1 MKTNTGV
8 LTLAVVSLLL
18 GLLGYWLNQR
28 QDKPDAPV
36 LDPSSLRQQ
45 LVDRL
50 ASGQPIEDPLLRRYQ
65 GFLQQEARLA
75 LPQAP
80 DLASLIQ
87 LFDSREQ
94 LRQRNFDAQ
103 EQSGLFGEERL
114 MEQWTLR
121 RKGLAE
127 ASPAEQAALGE
138 ALDIWLAEQPDWF
151 QEAEANGRLISDLQR
166 MAHLPPEARRL
177 AMLERVGPEAQG
189 RLQQLDQ
196 DTQHFERQLDGYL
209 GALATMTNPD
219 PQTRQQLLAS
229 WFPEQQWRRVAALT
243 RLRQEQLPAQ

>member
-1 MKTNTGV
+1 VKSNTRL
-8 LTLAVVSLLL
+8 LTLAIASLLL
-18 GLLGYWLNQR
+18 GLLGYWLNQG
-28 QDKPDAPV
+28 QDKHPAP
-36 LDPSSLRQQ
+36 DPSSLRQQ
-45 LVDRL
+45 LVEHL
-50 ASGQPIEDPLLRRYQ
+50 ASGQPIADPLLRRYQ
-65 GFLQQEARLA
+65 AFLQQEARLA

-80 DLASLIQ
+80 DLASLSQ

-94 LRQRNFDAQ
+94 LRQRSFTPQ
-103 EQSGLFGEERL
+103 EQARLFGEERL

-151 QEAEANGRLISDLQR
+151 QEAEANGRLISDLQH

-209 GALATMTNPD
+209 GALATMTDPD

-243 RLRQEQLPAQ
+243 RLRQAQTPSQ